1 MQYCNK
7 SAISCA
13 IAIFA
18 LCSCT
23 SGEDNGLDSTGTI
36 DLTLE
41 ADKTIT
47 QSVVSRTTTPY
58 MPVLSSLTADKLTI
72 SLSNKSGSYSQTWPS
87 RNEFPADKEFPADTY
102 TMTATFG
109 NTNAEGFESPQLYGE
124 TTFPVVAGKSTSV
137 SLTAKVANSLVM
149 FEPTESFTN
158 YFQSAKIVLNSA
170 AGNSLVVNPG
180 ETRPVYVNPGNARI
194 DARVVMPSGADALIT
209 IGYFTAKKAT
219 LHRIA
224 LDVEASTGTATLTVS
239 FDETFND
246 VEPIVIDLTKD
257 LEDLV
262 TPPQPVI
269 TPEGFE
275 GGVPVDL
282 IETHSDGYAFN
293 IATRSGLATATLS
306 IADGDE
312 EPDTYNLLDES
323 DIRTLEQKGLRIL
336 NLRKDCEFAKI
347 YLEDFVAALRCKSRD
362 AGSETKTITLAVTD
376 CLGRTTDATLAD
388 NNTLKVN
395 LTPVTFSVEA
405 VKDIV
410 VNPTY
415 QVKAVYNGSDIR
427 KWLKFHIVSKT
438 DTDIPATPTKIENG
452 DAENEYIFTFI
463 TPLTTPY
470 FNVFGDIGESI
481 SQHDEIFVPAF
492 KAETPEE
499 DIWTTTALLK
509 IEPDSAKYLD
519 VIAENI
525 RITGLENYQLQKT
538 DNLTYKITGLTHNT
552 QYTANVS
559 LNGLNLS
566 RCPFTTEE
574 KLQLPNSDME
584 TWSRQ
589 DGKTQYWWI
598 EYPGSDNNAEWGTMN
613 LLTTSQGGSS
623 PLGTGNNRNGCA
635 YNAISGTIATTDCNS
650 REKAALIR
658 TVGWGA
664 GNTAAVFSG
673 FGTCKNITAGE
684 LYLGSYNSETKS
696 PEYNGID
703 FKSRPSSIEF
713 WYKYKTVTANDDF
726 AEVEIV
732 LYDEKG
738 SPITTSSSYR
748 KLDRVDNYT
757 KVTVDIKYIE
767 SAPKSSKIMVRFKS
781 SGNPEALKANSTY
794 MTPPPARDLG
804 DGQYMGS
811 QLYID
816 DIQLIY

>member
-23 SGEDNGLDSTGTI
+23 SGEGDAITTTGTI
-36 DLTLE
+36 NLNLE

-47 QSVVSRTTTPY
+47 QSVVSRATVPY

-72 SLSNKSGSYSQTWPS
+72 SLTNKSGSYSATWPS
-87 RNEFPADKEFPADTY
+87 RNEFPADKDFPADTY

-149 FEPTESFTN
+149 FEPTESFIN
-158 YFQSAKIVLNSA
+158 YFQSVKIVLNSA
-170 AGNSLVVNPG
+170 EGNSLVVNPG
-180 ETRPVYVNPGNARI
+180 ETRPVYINPGNARI

-219 LHRIA
+219 LHRVA

-239 FDETFND
+239 FDDTFND

-262 TPPQPVI
+262 TPPEPVI
-269 TPEGFE
+269 IPEGFE
-275 GGVPVDL
+275 GGVPVNL

-293 IATRSGLATATLS
+293 IAARSGLATATLS

-312 EPDTYNLLDES
+312 APDTYNLLDEL
-323 DIRTLEQKGLRIL
+323 DVKTLEQKGLRML
-336 NLRKDCEFAKI
+336 NLKKDCEFAKI

-376 CLGRTTDATLAD
+376 RLGRTTDATLAD

-395 LTPVTFSVEA
+395 LAPVTFSVEA

-415 QVKAVYNGSDIR
+415 QVKAIYNGSNIK
-427 KWLKFHIVSKT
+427 KWLKFHIVSNT
-438 DTDIPATPTKIENG
+438 GTDIPATPTKIENG
-452 DAENEYIFTFI
+452 DTENEYIFTFN

-470 FNVFGDIGESI
+470 FNVFGDIGENI
-481 SQHDEIFVPAF
+481 SQQDEIFVPAF
-492 KAETPEE
+492 KAIAPDYDT
-499 DIWTTTALLK
+499 WTTSAKLY
-509 IEPDSAKYLD
+509 INPDSAKYRD
-519 VIAENI
+519 IIAENI
-525 RITGLENYQLQKT
+525 RITGFENNQLQKS
-538 DNLTYKITGLTHNT
+538 DDDPLTYKITGLTHNT

-574 KLQLPNSDME
+574 KLQLPNSGFE
-584 TWSRQ
+584 TAAWSATKKG
-589 DGKTQYWWI
+589 DYQYLWSISGWSTANETTI
-598 EYPGSDNNAEWGTMN
+598 STYGSGSGNGTN
-613 LLTTSQGGSS
+613 
-623 PLGTGNNRNGCA
+623 TGGCA
-635 YNAISGTIATTDCNS
+635 YKATSGTIPANS
-650 REKAALIR
+650 RSNYSNSYGGFWGTTTNADGHTEGNASLHTDKSHTGTNAALIR
-658 TVGWGA
+658 TVGYGSSNKAGA
-664 GNTAAVFSG
+664 GTGNPASG
-673 FGTCKNITAGE
+673 FSTCQNVAAGE
-684 LYLGSYNSETKS
+684 LFIGTKD
-696 PEYNGID
+696 GD
-703 FKSRPSSIEF
+703 
-713 WYKYKTVTANDDF
+713 
-726 AEVEIV
+726 
-732 LYDEKG
+732 
-738 SPITTSSSYR
+738 
-748 KLDRVDNYT
+748 
-757 KVTVDIKYIE
+757 KYI
-767 SAPKSSKIMVRFKS
+767 
-781 SGNPEALKANSTY
+781 G
-794 MTPPPARDLG
+794 
-804 DGQYMGS
+804 
-811 QLYID
+811 
-816 DIQLIY
+816 